1 MYQISS
7 EAYLDRFNECYK
19 NIVVISPKP
28 NDASLNLITRAITRE
43 KLSPFQEI
51 SPCCPLDRCIYA
63 FVYPNNRC
71 ELLCVNDIS
80 ILFGFLTTN
89 GYTINT
95 ELTKV
100 MQESDVKLKNLICFI
115 NKN

>member
-28 NDASLNLITRAITRE
+28 NDASLNSITRPITRE

-51 SPCCPLDRCIYA
+51 SPCCPLDRCIYMHLYIPIIDA
-63 FVYPNNRC
+63 NCYASMIF
-71 ELLCVNDIS
+71 
-80 ILFGFLTTN
+80 LFCLDF
-89 GYTINT
+89 
-95 ELTKV
+95 
-100 MQESDVKLKNLICFI
+100 
-115 NKN
+115 